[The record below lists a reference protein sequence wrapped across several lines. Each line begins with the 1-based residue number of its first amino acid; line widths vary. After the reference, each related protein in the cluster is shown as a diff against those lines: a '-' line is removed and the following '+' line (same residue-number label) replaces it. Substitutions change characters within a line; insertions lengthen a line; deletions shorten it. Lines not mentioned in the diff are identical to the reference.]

1 MIPSAL
7 RAVNPVTEL
16 PTTGELLD
24 SVLEELAVAGELEV
38 LLADVPGAL
47 LPEVVLDCVV
57 DPVALSATA

>member
-1 MIPSAL
+1 M
-7 RAVNPVTEL
+7 
-16 PTTGELLD
+16 D